1 MLLINLVNEMKR
13 NTKIALLAV
22 VIIAIIAVAGVAFSG
37 FGGKKTLKI
46 ATTTSLED
54 TGLLPVLEAA
64 FEKQNPAID
73 VQFIAAGTGQ
83 ALEYG
88 KKGDVDLVMVHSK
101 TQEEQFVK
109 DGYGTQRYPFA
120 YNYFYIV
127 GPASDP
133 AQINGTNATEAFKKI
148 NASGVSN
155 PNLVKFV
162 SRGDNSGT
170 NTREIQIWNKTG
182 ADYNSTIRGQSWYIE
197 SGKGM
202 GDTLNMANEKSA
214 YTLSDSGTFLAYKG
228 NITLL
233 AFVTQ
238 GKDLLNI
245 YSMIPVNPDKFKNV
259 NYNASMKWVNF
270 VLSPEGQTIVGDYG
284 KEKYGQQLFIPLAGQ
299 SEPTK

>member
-1 MLLINLVNEMKR
+1 MER
-13 NTKIALLAV
+13 NTKIALLV
-22 VIIAIIAVAGVAFSG
+22 VIIIAIIAIAGLVFSG
-37 FGGKKTLKI
+37 FGQKQTLKI

-64 FEKQNPAID
+64 FEKQNPNID

-101 TQEEQFVK
+101 TQEQQFI
-109 DGYGTQRYPFA
+109 DQGYGTQRYVFA

-133 AQINGTNATEAFKKI
+133 AQINGTNATEAFSKI
-148 NASGVSN
+148 STAGAAN
-155 PNLVKFV
+155 PDQVKFV

-170 NTREIQIWNKTG
+170 NTREIQLWNKSG
-182 ADYNSTIRGQSWYIE
+182 ANYNTTVKGQSWYIE

-202 GDTLNMANEKSA
+202 GDTLNIANEKSA
-214 YTLSDSGTFLAYKG
+214 YTLSDSGTYLAYKG
-228 NITLL
+228 NITLVPY
-233 AFVTQ
+233 VTQ

-245 YSMIPVNPDKFKNV
+245 YSMIPVNPAKFSNV
-259 NYNASMKWVNF
+259 NYNTSMKWVDF
-270 VLSPEGQTIVGDYG
+270 VLSTEGQTIVGNYG

-299 SEPTK
+299 PEPTK

>member
-1 MLLINLVNEMKR
+1 MEK

-22 VIIAIIAVAGVAFSG
+22 VVIAIIAVAGLAFSG
-37 FGGKKTLKI
+37 YGQKQTLKI

-64 FEKQNPAID
+64 FEKNNPGID

-101 TQEEQFVK
+101 SQEEQFVK

-133 AQINGTNATEAFKKI
+133 ANINGTNATEAFTRI
-148 NASGVSN
+148 MEAGAAN
-155 PNLVKFV
+155 PDQVKFV

-170 NTREIQIWNKTG
+170 NTREIQLWNKTG
-182 ADYNSTIRGQSWYIE
+182 ANYNTTIRGQSWYIE

-202 GDTLNMANEKSA
+202 GDTLTIADQKSA
-214 YTLSDSGTFLAYKG
+214 YTLSDSGTYLAYEGK
-228 NITLL
+228 IKLVPL
-233 AFVTQ
+233 VTQ

-245 YSMIPVNPDKFKNV
+245 YSMIPVNPEKFQNV
-259 NYNASMKWVNF
+259 NYNAAMKWVDF
-270 VLSPEGQTIVGDYG
+270 VLSSEGQNIIGEYG
-284 KEKYGQQLFIPLAGQ
+284 KDKYGQQLFIPLAGQ
-299 SEPTK
+299 PEPSN